1 MQGGPKRP
9 PDLRRLTSA
18 PSEPNH
24 VELGRQACK
33 VAQNGTKEEREGVHQ
48 SRIVGDRPL
57 TDDEAEAW
65 PGGRSESGRTGGV
78 PPARLVN
85 QVLLG

>member
-18 PSEPNH
+18 PSEPNP

-48 SRIVGDRPL
+48 SRIVRDRPL
-57 TDDEAEAW
+57 TSEAATKR
-65 PGGRSESGRTGGV
+65 GRGQSGSGQTGGA